1 MCIRSHILEGQI
13 VRTLARECRSR
24 SCGRSS
30 RSCLVSSRSYRLSHR
45 RREGSSRLSS
55 SIKAGSRCCRSG
67 YRSIGIIGLYTPG
80 TNGVEPTALVIVGI
94 DIETDSQQLTDLD
107 IELLNAINS
116 KNLEGALPWVLFH
129 GLDNIGCN
137 FPFRAST
144 LRDSSALGQHGNNLT
159 RNIHFSILFGG

>member
-1 MCIRSHILEGQI
+1 MCIRSHILERQI
-13 VRTLARECRSR
+13 VRALARECRSR

-45 RREGSSRLSS
+45 RREGSCGLG
-55 SIKAGSRCCRSG
+55 SIEAGSRCRRSC

-116 KNLEGALPWVLFH
+116 KNLKGALPWVLFH